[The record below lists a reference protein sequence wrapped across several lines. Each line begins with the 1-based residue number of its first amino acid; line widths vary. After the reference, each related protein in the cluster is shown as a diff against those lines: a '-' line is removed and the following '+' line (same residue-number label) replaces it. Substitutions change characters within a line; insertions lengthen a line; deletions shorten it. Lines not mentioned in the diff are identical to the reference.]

1 MCALMVQH
9 GCDDALEMLPVDME
23 AGEKVALMKKAYSTL
38 ILCLGYRVLREVT
51 KETTPAGV
59 WTKLTSRYMTKS
71 LANKLYLKKKLYTY
85 YMSSGMKLVDHIDEF
100 NKLILDLA
108 NIDIE
113 IEDEDETLMLL
124 MSLTSSYENLVE
136 TLLYGGTNNNGKAH
150 SGRSSQFKSM
160 GGTGKLKCFI
170 CHSESHCKGDC
181 PMKKSS
187 RFVRTGK
194 HDQDYND
201 DDNAYY
207 EEALMVLENYEMTE
221 LGYIVKMRMG
231 RVKVIKGCQ
240 VMMTGIMKKK
250 FGFKQRGPGAETG
263 VQGVQVDKRVW
274 FEVKLKGAQGSH
286 EGEVFQVSNNDI
298 VVAQRRLKDKQL

>member
-9 GCDDALEMLPVDME
+9 GCDEALKMLPVDME
-23 AGEKVALMKKAYSTL
+23 A
-38 ILCLGYRVLREVT
+38 
-51 KETTPAGV
+51 
-59 WTKLTSRYMTKS
+59 
-71 LANKLYLKKKLYTY
+71 
-85 YMSSGMKLVDHIDEF
+85 GMKLVDHIDEF

-124 MSLTSSYENLVE
+124 MSLTSSYENLME

-170 CHSESHCKGDC
+170 CHSESHYKGDC

-187 RFVRTGK
+187 RFVSTGK

-201 DDNAYY
+201 DDNAYF

-221 LGYIVKMRMG
+221 LSQGDQRLSGYDDWDHEKEM
-231 RVKVIKGCQ
+231 
-240 VMMTGIMKKK
+240 

-274 FEVKLKGAQGSH
+274 FGVELKGAQGNH
-286 EGEVFQVSNNDI
+286 EGEVGANMMVTEVRCQDGAEGN
-298 VVAQRRLKDKQL
+298 VAEKKKVKESIESSLGKLL